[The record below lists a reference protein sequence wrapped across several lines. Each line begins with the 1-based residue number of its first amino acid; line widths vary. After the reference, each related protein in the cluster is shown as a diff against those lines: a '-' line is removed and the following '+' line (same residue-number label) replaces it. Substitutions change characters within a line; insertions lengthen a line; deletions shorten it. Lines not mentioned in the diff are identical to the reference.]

1 MGPSQ
6 GQEHA
11 HLAGGH
17 RSLSDLKAA
26 LVQRRG
32 CVGWGDAGRLE
43 RRQGLL
49 LMQLATELSLSA
61 AALPEVA
68 GLADEG
74 AEAKDGDK
82 AE

>member
-1 MGPSQ
+1 M
-6 GQEHA
+6 
-11 HLAGGH
+11 
-17 RSLSDLKAA
+17 
-26 LVQRRG
+26 
-32 CVGWGDAGRLE
+32 GWGDAGRLE